1 MTKKT
6 VGSVI
11 AFALLVCIALCVGG
25 CEKTA
30 SSAEKRFAE
39 VFADAASLPAGY
51 FDRRIDG
58 EPEKLVIVVTDD
70 RASVKQRYVE
80 LLGEEYADLIVLE
93 KHELSDAELGSLI
106 DEIGSYLK
114 ARGFK
119 YNAFSKSEGNIIHF
133 GVNEANREACNLA
146 DEISESFGVHVII
159 EIMGDIELLSDG
171 D

>member
-1 MTKKT
+1 MLNKT
-6 VGSVI
+6 FRSFV
-11 AFALLVCIALCVGG
+11 AAALLVCVALCACG

-58 EPEKLVIVVTDD
+58 EPEKLVIVVADD
-70 RASVKQRYVE
+70 RASVKQRYIE

-106 DEIGSYLK
+106 DEIGSYLN

-119 YNAFSKSEGNIIHF
+119 YNAINTSEGNVVQF

-159 EIMGDIELLSDG
+159 EIAGDVELLSDG

>member
-1 MTKKT
+1 MMKKT
-6 VGSVI
+6 VRSVI
-11 AFALLVCIALCVGG
+11 AFVLLVCIVLCVCG

-106 DEIGSYLK
+106 DEIGSYLN

-119 YNAFSKSEGNIIHF
+119 YNTISTSEGNIIQF

-159 EIMGDIELLSDG
+159 EIVGDIELVSDG